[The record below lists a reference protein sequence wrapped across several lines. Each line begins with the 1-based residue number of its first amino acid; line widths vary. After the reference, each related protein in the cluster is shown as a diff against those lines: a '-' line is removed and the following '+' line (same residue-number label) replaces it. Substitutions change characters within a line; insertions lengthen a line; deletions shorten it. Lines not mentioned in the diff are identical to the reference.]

1 MKLFNRTL
9 IILILILSCCSAKTE
24 YSVPKAD
31 KVSKLFR
38 IVEDKME
45 AHYKYIEKNRIFED
59 PIGRAIHFFKVI
71 KTVAPQLL
79 ANTKLYKNEILN
91 LLMDEKFKKYDFI
104 DYDIPYLLYNLPI
117 DDYVDLL
124 NSVVIL
130 FKNGDI
136 NQDIFER
143 FIFPDSFV
151 SNDLYK
157 NYRNKKLQFF
167 LNNLLKDEDLTTRVK
182 TQQPYQSVSFS
193 ENVLL
198 LKNGT
203 MWEGGRENSGLKKIC
218 KSNSHIRHYKERA
231 LVYLIKRDIYMVS
244 L

>member
-1 MKLFNRTL
+1 MK
-9 IILILILSCCSAKTE
+9 IHISILLVLMLSCYSTKTE
-24 YSVPKAD
+24 SN
-31 KVSKLFR
+31 KLNTNKIIESFQK
-38 IVEDKME
+38 IEDKMKT
-45 AHYKYIEKNRIFED
+45 HYEYIEKNRIFED
-59 PIGRAIHFFKVI
+59 PIGRAIHFFEVV

-79 ANTKLYKNEILN
+79 ADTKLYKNEILN
-91 LLMDEKFKKYDFI
+91 LLTDETFKKYDFI

-203 MWEGGRENSGLKKIC
+203 MWEGGRENSGLKKRYVNRTPI
-218 KSNSHIRHYKERA
+218 
-231 LVYLIKRDIYMVS
+231 LDTIKRGH
-244 L
+244 